1 LISFLSNFFILN
13 QCNLIYQLGI
23 GPENMKDGQIYQLA
37 IMLLQV
43 FVEEMTGYV
52 YGNLLGGDII
62 RLKSYGFEPSGILL
76 RV

>member
-1 LISFLSNFFILN
+1 
-13 QCNLIYQLGI
+13 
-23 GPENMKDGQIYQLA
+23 MKDGQIYQLA

-62 RLKSYGFEPSGILL
+62 RLKSYGFEPCGILL

>member
-1 LISFLSNFFILN
+1 
-13 QCNLIYQLGI
+13 
-23 GPENMKDGQIYQLA
+23 MKDGQIYQLA